1 MKSHKDNK
9 LLDFIYINTKF
20 ELFRMEFIKSFYSLK
35 LKKKTK
41 TKKGQLS
48 MVTFSI

>member
-20 ELFRMEFIKSFYSLK
+20 ELLGMEFIRSFYSVK
-35 LKKKTK
+35 LKKKK
-41 TKKGQLS
+41 LKKDN
-48 MVTFSI
+48 